1 VIKTDE
7 GFSKII
13 EMANEL
19 EWNQIVKFAFL
30 NAIYSVKTSSEQFR
44 DMCEILEALLQD
56 ELQNIIITDDSGNQY
71 KYSEA
76 AIIEILKQQKRYFA
90 NDIERTKNE
99 IARFKFTIFANIIR
113 KQQARNV
120 ILIPEKML
128 LKQQQKGGDN
138 DVQSDAN
145 EESEEKEE
153 TGGELTPPEQKLKED
168 DKNGN

>member
-1 VIKTDE
+1 MDE

-56 ELQNIIITDDSGNQY
+56 ELQNIIITGDDGNQY

-120 ILIPEKML
+120 ILVPEKF
-128 LKQQQKGGDN
+128 LKKGGDI
-138 DVQSDAN
+138 DVQSN
-145 EESEEKEE
+145 EEIEEKES
-153 TGGELTPPEQKLKED
+153 GGELMPPEQKEKED
-168 DKNGN
+168 DKNEG

>member
-1 VIKTDE
+1 MMDE

-56 ELQNIIITDDSGNQY
+56 ELQNIIITDDAGNQF

-120 ILIPEKML
+120 ILVPEKFL
-128 LKQQQKGGDN
+128 RKGGDI
-138 DVQSDAN
+138 DVQSDTD
-145 EESEEKEE
+145 EEKEE
-153 TGGELTPPEQKLKED
+153 KENGGALTPPEQKKED
-168 DKNGN
+168 DKNGI